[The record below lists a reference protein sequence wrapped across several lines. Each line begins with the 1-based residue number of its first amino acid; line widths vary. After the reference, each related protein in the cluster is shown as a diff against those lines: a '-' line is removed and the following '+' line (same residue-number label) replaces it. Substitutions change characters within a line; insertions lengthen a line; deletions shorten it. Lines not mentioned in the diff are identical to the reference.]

1 MTPRG
6 HLLTQEVLE
15 EFSVRKER
23 DLIIICGHY
32 EGIDQRIIDLFEVE
46 EISIGEYVL
55 SSGELSSLV
64 FIDGIVRLIP

>member
-1 MTPRG
+1 MTQG
-6 HLLTQEVLE
+6 ILE
-15 EFSVRKER
+15 EFSER
-23 DLIIICGHY
+23 EEKDIIIICGHY
-32 EGIDQRIIDLFEVE
+32 EGIDQRIIDLFNVQ

>member
-1 MTPRG
+1 
-6 HLLTQEVLE
+6 LTQEILE
-15 EFSVRKER
+15 GFSAREEK

-32 EGIDQRIIDLFEVE
+32 EGIDQRIIDLFDVE

-64 FIDGIVRLIP
+64 FIDGVVRLIP